1 MSAPPVKVL
10 CTDWPPPSDVS
21 ELPAAA
27 FLISTLWKPG
37 QTVTIDFI
45 DSRAAPWKKAWVEKV
60 VTEMVQPYVNLD
72 LKFGNYG
79 RQADIRITFRHE
91 NSAYSRLGTQ
101 STWYKGSKEQPESMN
116 LGWLDEPHSGTFRWK
131 GQTYTFPGC
140 TYCSKNTN
148 GSVIIHEFGH
158 ALGMVHEHQNPTGG
172 IQWNE
177 QAVLNYFS
185 GAPNYWDEEQ
195 IRFNVMDKYDSN
207 LLNASQ
213 YDPKSIMLY
222 AFPASLTLNGVATQ
236 ANAVMSPTDIEW
248 MGKVYGDTKETKKKK
263 KREDKKRKLTSGET
277 VAVGNVIIN
286 LEPDGSLQVDGVA
299 VFPDEKGVFRVDGDV
314 VAYTDEQGGVVVV
327 TEEDEFVVTGEGGDG
342 VTRKKKNTAL
352 IVGVAVSV
360 AVLAIVLGVVFG
372 VIIPRKRA
380 RN

>member
-1 MSAPPVKVL
+1 MGGIFIWHKIIRASVICGINVKMSAPPVRVL

-21 ELPAAA
+21 QLPAAA

-45 DSRAAPWKKAWVEKV
+45 DRRAEPWKKAWVEKV
-60 VTEMVQPYVNLD
+60 VTEMVQPYVNLN

-79 RQADIRITFRHE
+79 RRADIRITFRHQ

-131 GQTYTFPGC
+131 GRSYEFPGC

-177 QAVLNYFS
+177 QAVLNYYDKRFKR
-185 GAPNYWDEEQ
+185 GWEYAVKAPTTRKMLQAIGRIVRNEED
-195 IRFNVMDKYDSN
+195 R
-207 LLNASQ
+207 
-213 YDPKSIMLY
+213 
-222 AFPASLTLNGVATQ
+222 
-236 ANAVMSPTDIEW
+236 
-248 MGKVYGDTKETKKKK
+248 
-263 KREDKKRKLTSGET
+263 
-277 VAVGNVIIN
+277 
-286 LEPDGSLQVDGVA
+286 GVA
-299 VFPDEKGVFRVDGDV
+299 VIMD
-314 VAYTDEQGGVVVV
+314 Y
-327 TEEDEFVVTGEGGDG
+327 
-342 VTRKKKNTAL
+342 
-352 IVGVAVSV
+352 
-360 AVLAIVLGVVFG
+360 
-372 VIIPRKRA
+372 RA
-380 RN
+380 RQFSEYIPGLRMSWDLGADVSEFFGI